1 MAKFHDKHSN
11 GTPFVDSPMALT
23 RGISPLLRCSVEL
36 PRRGRHPPRWRCA
49 ATAVAAAA
57 QGVRALCSRSAVG
70 RRCLRT
76 SPRRSPVHI
85 LSACNE
91 YLGDINNDVLL
102 LYLINLSLNY
112 ISYLYPSLFLPFFLR
127 LMVHAILSSPAT
139 FMQSSEVSTRD
150 ADSWKECCSAWL
162 FLSTSWV
169 GAAFLRCWC
178 LGGCT

>member
-1 MAKFHDKHSN
+1 MFAKIRTNNSN
-11 GTPFVDSPMALT
+11 GTPFVDFFMALT

-57 QGVRALCSRSAVG
+57 HGVRALCSRSAVG

-102 LYLINLSLNY
+102 LYLVNLSLNY
-112 ISYLYPSLFLPFFLR
+112 YLYPSLFLPFFLHV
-127 LMVHAILSSPAT
+127 MVHGILSSPAHIHAE
-139 FMQSSEVSTRD
+139 QRGID
-150 ADSWKECCSAWL
+150 K
-162 FLSTSWV
+162 
-169 GAAFLRCWC
+169 RR
-178 LGGCT
+178 